1 VPSRKNARRAEAPA
15 EGPPEAAIPP
25 EPAPEPT
32 DLAGLLAA
40 GRLAEAAALCQRALQ
55 HKPRDPEALH
65 IIGNIR
71 YREGRFDEAAF
82 LLTALLGIAPDH
94 VGGLND
100 LACVALE
107 QRRPDEALALLDR
120 LLALQP
126 DHADALFNRGNA
138 LMALARI
145 DEAAAAFEACRAV
158 RPDDSRVLNNLASVR
173 RVQGRHDEALALI
186 TEALAREPERPGL
199 QANLGTILQSLG
211 RHEPARAAF
220 RRALE
225 HDPSNA
231 EVWNNLGTSLFEAGQ
246 PEAALQCL
254 HQALAARPDF
264 DLALFNLGNA
274 LVLLS
279 RPEEGVAAYRRALAV
294 RPDYAE
300 AAHNLAGA
308 LMMCRRPDEALP
320 VFRRAL
326 DLVTQAP
333 DGGAGRR
340 ADGDRDD
347 DRIRFSTSLALLT
360 LGDYPAGFA
369 AYESRLALSA
379 VAPLQARHTIRPRWD
394 GSAAALPGRT
404 VVVYAEQ
411 GFGDNVQFC
420 RYVPLL
426 AYHGARVVIEA
437 PLPLLPLLR
446 TLPGVAEFIPTGEA
460 LPEFDL
466 YCPMASLPL
475 AFGTTIDRVPNAV
488 PYLHEAAERVAR
500 WQPEVSWDGRRRVG
514 IAWSGNPA
522 FTNDRWRTMALR
534 TLAPLRACGVALH
547 VLQRDVRPEDRAVLD
562 GWDDVRDL
570 SGAIVDFADT
580 AALASLMDLVISV
593 DTSVAH
599 VAGATGVPVWVLLP
613 YAADWR
619 WLRDGDRSLWYPT
632 ARLHRQTA
640 PADWDGVVARIAA
653 LLAD

>member
-1 VPSRKNARRAEAPA
+1 MPPRKNARPAEAPPQ
-15 EGPPEAAIPP
+15 GEAQAAPLP
-25 EPAPEPT
+25 EPAAPPT
-32 DLAGLLAA
+32 DLGGLLAA
-40 GRLAEAAALCQRALQ
+40 GRLAEAAVLCQRALQ
-55 HKPRDPEALH
+55 IKPRDPGALH
-65 IIGNIR
+65 IMGSIR
-71 YREGRFDEAAF
+71 YHERRFDEAAF

-107 QRRPDEALALLDR
+107 QRRPADALPLLDR

-126 DHADALFNRGNA
+126 AHADALFNRGNA
-138 LMALARI
+138 LMALDRL
-145 DEAAAAFEACRAV
+145 DEAAAAFDACRAV
-158 RPDDSRVLNNLASVR
+158 RPADANALNNLATAR
-173 RVQGRHDEALALI
+173 RLQGRLDEALALI
-186 TEALAREPERPGL
+186 TQALARQPDLPVL
-199 QANLGTILQSLG
+199 QANLGTILQALG
-211 RHEPARAAF
+211 RDEPARAAF
-220 RRALE
+220 RLSLE
-225 HDPSNA
+225 HDPANA
-231 EVWNNLGTSLFEAGQ
+231 DVWNNLATSLFEADQ
-246 PEAALQCL
+246 PEEALRCL
-254 HQALAARPDF
+254 DQALAARPDF
-264 DLALFNLGNA
+264 DVALFNLGNA
-274 LVLLS
+274 LMLLS
-279 RPEEGVAAYRRALAV
+279 RPEEAVAAYRRALAV

-308 LMMCRRPDEALP
+308 LMMCRAPDEAVP
-320 VFRRAL
+320 VFHRAL
-326 DLVTQAP
+326 ELVTQAR

-394 GSAAALPGRT
+394 GNPAALPGRT
-404 VVVYAEQ
+404 VVVYTEQ

-437 PLPLLPLLR
+437 PMPLLPLLR
-446 TLPGVAEFIPTGEA
+446 TLPGVADFVATGEA
-460 LPEFDL
+460 LPDFDL

-475 AFGTTIDRVPNAV
+475 AFGTTIDLVPNAV

-514 IAWSGNPA
+514 IAWSGNPS
-522 FTNDRWRTMALR
+522 FTNDRWRTMKLR
-534 TLAPLRACGVALH
+534 ALAPLRDCGVALH

-562 GWDDVRDL
+562 GWPDVRDL

-599 VAGATGVPVWVLLP
+599 VAGAIGVPVWVLLP

-619 WLRDGDRSLWYPT
+619 WLREGDRSLWYPT
-632 ARLHRQTA
+632 ARLHRQSA
-640 PADWDGVVARIAA
+640 PADWDGVVARVAA
-653 LLAD
+653 LLVD

>member
-1 VPSRKNARRAEAPA
+1 V
-15 EGPPEAAIPP
+15 I
-25 EPAPEPT
+25 

-40 GRLAEAAALCQRALQ
+40 GRLAEAAVLCQRALQ
-55 HKPRDPEALH
+55 QKPRDPGALH
-65 IIGNIR
+65 IMGSIR
-71 YREGRFDEAAF
+71 YHEGRFDEAAF

-107 QRRPDEALALLDR
+107 QRRPDDALALLDR

-138 LMALARI
+138 LLAIGRI
-145 DEAAAAFEACRAV
+145 DEAAAAFDACRAI
-158 RPDDSRVLNNLASVR
+158 RPDDPRALNNLATTR
-173 RVQGRHDEALALI
+173 RLQGRLDEALALI
-186 TEALAREPERPGL
+186 TEALARQPERPGL
-199 QANLGTILQSLG
+199 QANLGTILQALG
-211 RHEPARAAF
+211 RGEPARDAF
-220 RRALE
+220 RRSLA

-231 EVWNNLGTSLFEAGQ
+231 EVWNNLATSLFDADQ
-246 PEAALQCL
+246 PEEALQCL

-279 RPEEGVAAYRRALAV
+279 RPDEAVAAYRRTLEI
-294 RPDYAE
+294 RPDYPE

-308 LMMCRRPDEALP
+308 LMLCRRPDEAVP

-333 DGGAGRR
+333 DGGAGQR

-347 DRIRFSTSLALLT
+347 DRIRFSMSLALLT

-379 VAPLQARHTIRPRWD
+379 VAQVQAHHTIRPRWD
-394 GSAAALPGRT
+394 GSPAALPGRT

-437 PLPLLPLLR
+437 PMPLLPLLR
-446 TLPGVAEFIPTGEA
+446 SLPGVADFIPTGEP

-466 YCPMASLPL
+466 FCPMASLPL

-488 PYLHEAAERVAR
+488 PYLHEAADRVAR
-500 WQPEVSWDGRRRVG
+500 WRPEVSWDGRRRVG

-522 FTNDRWRTMALR
+522 FTNDRWRTMKLR
-534 TLAPLRACGVALH
+534 ALAPLRDRGVALH
-547 VLQRDVRPEDRAVLD
+547 VLQRDVRAEDRAVLD
-562 GWDDVRDL
+562 GWPDVRDL

-599 VAGATGVPVWVLLP
+599 VAGAIGVPVWVLLP

-640 PADWDGVVARIAA
+640 PADWDGVVARVAA
-653 LLAD
+653 LLTD